1 MSETTTLRQL
11 SRDYAQ
17 GRLTL
22 AQYREQ
28 RARLLDGLNSGI
40 TPLTPYRIAAAPPVD
55 LGERSSTTLQG
66 IRLTALPPLPVS
78 SRWPLWLAAVA
89 VAVIVIG
96 AGIYFLHGEKPP
108 APVAENPPA
117 APESPPPAATPPAA
131 APSAPLVEDFLRNA
145 DWGKERLDRFLA
157 DWAALT
163 EGDRASFTQS
173 SAYRDLAD
181 GTYSQIIKEQALLGL
196 GDDKEV
202 LDRQEVLIHFAD
214 QVGFS
219 DNRFKEAAANLAK
232 LRAAQTASTTPPVTP
247 TAAAPPPPAPTTSP
261 QVVENTATTPPP
273 PPAAPAPAKE
283 PAATKPAAA
292 PETAAPAAPVTPPA
306 APPIAAPAPTLAE
319 VAAAA
324 PPAAAATATTAPE
337 STAKKTAAAEKTPA
351 AAEKTA
357 PTENAA
363 EAAAAKPEATETAAP
378 ETKATAKQKKTLEC
392 YADLAKERKPFCR
405 DGMSDGGVGPLL
417 AVLPAGEFSMGGG
430 AAHAE
435 PAHKVTIPNSI
446 AMSLYEISSG
456 EFEIFCKATGRS
468 CPPQPWQGAD
478 YPVVNVSWADA
489 TAYAEWLSKATG
501 HPYRLP
507 TEAEWEYGARA
518 GSTTRYPFGDELLP
532 THARFSYQGPVD
544 SPMPRSDHTIN
555 RNNFRLYH
563 MIGNV
568 REWVQDGWH
577 DGYQGAP
584 ADGKAWEGSSGHPV
598 RGGCYKDR
606 AEALT
611 SASRE
616 SGPAQGDD
624 CTGFR
629 VVEDIPAH
637 SSRDAQPL
645 AKKGQAWATAQGQNQ
660 YTLQLFAVQSLKQVE
675 KLMARYPKLEL
686 MIVPSENP
694 DLPYKVYYGLFD
706 SKELARTAWAQLP
719 KALIK
724 DNPKPFIQ
732 SFAQIQRSF
741 AGR

>member
-1 MSETTTLRQL
+1 MSETATLRQL
-11 SRDYAQ
+11 SRDYAL

-28 RARLLDGLNSGI
+28 RASLLDGLHSGT
-40 TPLTPYRIAAAPPVD
+40 TPLTPYRPPATPPVD
-55 LGERSSTTLQG
+55 PGEKSSTTLQG
-66 IRLTALPPLPVS
+66 IRLATLPPPPES
-78 SRWPLWLAAVA
+78 SRWPLWLAAAAA
-89 VAVIVIG
+89 VVIAIG
-96 AGIYFLHGEKPP
+96 AGFYYLRGGQPTT
-108 APVAENPPA
+108 PVVEN
-117 APESPPPAATPPAA
+117 PPPAAETTTPSPAETPPAV
-131 APSAPLVEDFLRNA
+131 APSTPLVEEFLHKA
-145 DWGKERLDRFLA
+145 DWGKESLDRFVTN
-157 DWAALT
+157 WAALN
-163 EGDRASFTQS
+163 ESDRANLMQS
-173 SAYRDLAD
+173 SAYRDLVD
-181 GTYSQIIKEQALLGL
+181 GTYSQIIKEQAMLGL
-196 GDDKEV
+196 GDDKEA

-214 QVGFS
+214 QIEFS
-219 DNRFKEAAANLAK
+219 DNRIKEAAANLAK
-232 LRAAQTASTTPPVTP
+232 LRAAQTAGTPPP
-247 TAAAPPPPAPTTSP
+247 IAPAAATPAPPTPPAPAEVAKNVSPPPPAT
-261 QVVENTATTPPP
+261 
-273 PPAAPAPAKE
+273 PAKE
-283 PAATKPAAA
+283 PAPKPAP
-292 PETAAPAAPVTPPA
+292 PETTAPATPPA
-306 APPIAAPAPTLAE
+306 TPAVATPEPAAS
-319 VAAAA
+319 AAATA
-324 PPAAAATATTAPE
+324 AATAAAATAA
-337 STAKKTAAAEKTPA
+337 TAAASAAKKAAVAEKSPPE
-351 AAEKTA
+351 AEKTA
-357 PTENAA
+357 PAESTA
-363 EAAAAKPEATETAAP
+363 EAATAKPESTETTAA
-378 ETKATAKQKKTLEC
+378 ETKATTKQKKTLEC

-405 DGMSDGGVGPLL
+405 DGMSDGGVGPIL

-430 AAHAE
+430 APHAE

-446 AMSLYEISSG
+446 AMSLYETSSG

-478 YPVVNVSWADA
+478 YPVVNISWTDA
-489 TAYAEWLSKATG
+489 AAYAEWLSKATG
-501 HPYRLP
+501 HAYRLP

-555 RNNFRLYH
+555 RNNFKLYH

-584 ADGKAWEGSSGHPV
+584 ADGKAWEGSGHTV

-616 SGPAQGDD
+616 SGPAQGDN

-637 SSRDAQPL
+637 SSRESQPG
-645 AKKGQAWATAQGQNQ
+645 ARPGPTWATAQGQNQ

-675 KLMARYPKLEL
+675 KLMTKYPKLEL
-686 MIVPSENP
+686 MIMPSEDP
-694 DLPYKVYYGLFD
+694 GLPYRVYYGLFD

-719 KALIK
+719 KALLK
-724 DNPKPFIQ
+724 DNSKPFIQ
-732 SFAQIQRSF
+732 SFAQIQRSV